1 MGAPMRR
8 LAALTALWLFA
19 CPSPPAPTPL
29 QLSGDGCVLRDAGN
43 GALELLRG
51 EERLLTFPL
60 DAFQVGTVRALD
72 DTSSY
77 DPYWLVV
84 NDGTF
89 TPVLPEGFRWR
100 APTAGTVTKDGEA
113 LTLALTYEGGLTA
126 TVTATLL
133 DGQPVL
139 RFVPGATSGNPVAFL
154 RVRARAD
161 ATEAFYGLG
170 EWMDGINHRGKLRPM
185 QLEAD
190 LNVESAATENHVVTP
205 FLVGSRGWGL
215 FVETNRFGVFDVA
228 KTEADL
234 VDTMWGTAEASADGL
249 TVHLFTAAEP
259 LDVLA
264 RYHRVT
270 GFPRPPAAWA
280 LGPWLWRD
288 ESKDQ
293 AEVLDDVKQLRDLDL
308 ATSGL
313 WLDRPYATD
322 VNTFDYDAAK
332 FPDAGAMVD
341 TIHAAG
347 LKLALWHTPYLA
359 PGAQPQRAQAEA
371 NGYFPPQVGAQLNR
385 WSAPL
390 DFTKPE
396 AVSFWRTQLAA
407 YTQHGVEGFK
417 LDFAEDVVAGL
428 SGRGS
433 GWRFSDG
440 STERTM
446 HAEYTRR
453 YHGVYRAQLGNNDGF
468 LLVRSGKWGTPQVGV
483 VVWPGDIDATL
494 TRFGEPFM
502 AGGKQVIGVGGLPSA
517 IRAGLSLSMSGFP
530 FFAADT
536 GGYRHSPPNKE
547 TFIRWVE
554 QSALMPV
561 MQTGD
566 SSSQPPWLF
575 TPENGRDAQALD
587 VYRRYARLHLRL
599 FPYVW
604 SFVKQLALDGRPV
617 ARPFGVAFPATGAH
631 PDDVYTLG
639 DALLVAPV
647 ATAGATT
654 RTFPRPPG
662 AWRSW
667 WDGAAL
673 ADGAAGADVT
683 VDAGL
688 EVLPLYLREGGLVPM
703 LRPGIDTLSPATDVG
718 VDSFEGNAGALWVR
732 VAPSAQASRFDV
744 YDGTAL
750 TQSAADGL
758 TLTATA
764 GRVFTTSVVWEV
776 LGAARPATVT
786 HAGAAVAEVAT
797 ADALEQA
804 ASGWW
809 FDAGTL
815 RVKTALDGA
824 PTVVR

>member
-1 MGAPMRR
+1 MRR
-8 LAALTALWLFA
+8 LAALAALTLLA
-19 CPSPPAPTPL
+19 CPSPTTPPAPL
-29 QLSGDGCVLRDAGN
+29 QLEGDGCVLRDAGN
-43 GALELLRG
+43 GALELRRG
-51 EERLLTFPL
+51 DERLLTFPL

-72 DTSSY
+72 DALSY

-89 TPVLPEGFRWR
+89 SPVLPDGFRWR
-100 APTAGTVTKDGEA
+100 APTQGTVTKTGDT

-126 TVTATLL
+126 TVMATLQ

-139 RFVPGATSGNPVAFL
+139 RFVPGPVTGSPLAYL

-170 EWMDGINHRGKLRPM
+170 EWFDGLNHRGKLRPM

-190 LNVESAATENHVVTP
+190 LNVESANTENHVVTP
-205 FLVGSRGWGL
+205 FLVGARGWGL
-215 FVETNRFGVFDVA
+215 FVESNRFGVFDVA

-280 LGPWLWRD
+280 LGPWLWRN
-288 ESKDQ
+288 ESQDQ

-308 ATSGL
+308 ATSGV

-332 FPDAGAMVD
+332 FSDAGAMVD
-341 TIHAAG
+341 AIHGAG

-359 PGAQPQRAQAEA
+359 TGAQPLRGEAEA
-371 NGYFPPQVGAQLNR
+371 NGYFPPGVGVQLNR
-385 WSAPL
+385 WSPPL

-396 AVSFWRTQLAA
+396 AVAFWRSHLAA

-417 LDFAEDVVAGL
+417 LDFAEDVVPGL

-433 GWRFSDG
+433 SWRFADG

-453 YHGVYRAQLGNNDGF
+453 YHGVYRAQLANNDGF

-494 TRFGEPFM
+494 TKFGEPFM
-502 AGGKQVIGVGGLPSA
+502 EGGKEVIGVGGLPSA
-517 IRAGLSLSMSGFP
+517 IRAGLGLSMSGFP

-536 GGYRHSPPNKE
+536 GGYRHSPPDKE
-547 TFIRWVE
+547 TWVRWVE

-566 SSSQPPWLF
+566 ASSQPPWDF

-604 SFVKQLALDGRPV
+604 SFVQQMTEDGRPV
-617 ARPFGVAFPATGAH
+617 VRPYAVAFPKAGAQA
-631 PDDVYTLG
+631 DDVYTLG

-662 AWRSW
+662 VWVSW
-667 WDGAAL
+667 WDGTPL
-673 ADGAAGADVT
+673 PDGATGAEVT
-683 VDAGL
+683 VAAGL
-688 EVLPLYLREGGLVPM
+688 EVLPLYVREGALVPL
-703 LRPGIDTLSPATDVG
+703 LRPTIDTLSPATDPD
-718 VDSFEGNAGALWVR
+718 VDSFDGKAGALWVR

-758 TLTATA
+758 SLSATA

-776 LGAARPATVT
+776 VGTARPASVT
-786 HAGAAVAEVAT
+786 HAGAPVTEVAT
-797 ADALEQA
+797 DDALENA
-804 ASGWW
+804 ATAWH
-809 FDAGTL
+809 FENGTL
-815 RVKTALDGA
+815 HVKAPLDGA
-824 PTVVR
+824 ATVVR